1 MSLNSVVIIARNG
14 LHLTRRTLKSA
25 LAQDVPVE
33 VLLVDNAS
41 SDGTMQWGM
50 AIATQHQNVTYTRVN
65 EQKSLAACWNLALKD
80 VWRRGGEHALVLNND
95 VVVYEGTYRMLLE
108 HGGEF
113 VTTVSVDKEDQFV
126 VNESDFYKR
135 VGEDEY
141 RFEFGAVDRPHPN
154 FSGFLICKSCFD
166 KVGPFNEA
174 YYPAYCEDAEYHIRM
189 HRAGIRAVCIDL
201 PMLHIGNGANT
212 LRFADPAD
220 ANLIKRGA
228 DRNRDRFLETYGC
241 RPGEPEYEQLFSEAT
256 FGIDRGVA

>member
-1 MSLNSVVIIARNG
+1 MSLNSIVIIARNG

-65 EQKSLAACWNLALKD
+65 EQKSLAACWNLALRD

-95 VVVYEGTYRMLLE
+95 VIVAPNTYRLLE
-108 HGGEF
+108 ACGDQF
-113 VTTVSVDKEDQFV
+113 ITTVSVDDEAQFEI
-126 VNESDFYKR
+126 NSNHR
-135 VGEDEY
+135 T
-141 RFEFGAVDRPHPN
+141 FERRPHPN
-154 FSGFLICKSCFD
+154 FSGFLIRKSCWD
-166 KVGPFNEA
+166 KVGPFNES

-189 HRAGIRAVCIDL
+189 HRNGVRAVCIDL